1 MSTDFDITDN
11 EKAIE
16 DILNKFEKEKILN
29 RKSEILKKISSGN
42 ISKEEL
48 EKLENELKSLIVKW
62 LPNKVRGWK
71 IWWIRKRK

>member
-48 EKLENELKSLIVKW
+48 EKLENELKSLIVK
-62 LPNKVRGWK
+62 
-71 IWWIRKRK
+71 